1 MTKGVIDHNEG
12 RHYIVTIDQMKINNK
27 KSMSDAHN
35 QNRVAKFR
43 RKQQQQEPLI
53 EYGMFQHVNECT
65 KQ

>member
-43 RKQQQQEPLI
+43 RK
-53 EYGMFQHVNECT
+53 
-65 KQ
+65 